1 MADSSWHSDAYPELR
16 SGPPWVMQ
24 EMIAEQPALAE
35 QMLSSPSP
43 AASAIADEIASALA
57 SARPITVTGCGTSE
71 HAAHAIASLTAGA
84 AAPERRAL
92 VRARPALSAAIDAAR
107 ERSP

>member
-1 MADSSWHSDAYPELR
+1 MADTSWHSDAYPELR

-24 EMIAEQPALAE
+24 EMIAAQPFRAE

-71 HAAHAIASLTAGA
+71 HAAHAIASLTAA

-92 VRARPALSAAIDAAR
+92 IRGRPALSAAIDAAR

>member
-1 MADSSWHSDAYPELR
+1 MADTRWHSDAYPELR

-24 EMIAEQPALAE
+24 EMITAQPTLAE

-57 SARPITVTGCGTSE
+57 AARPVTVTGCGTS
-71 HAAHAIASLTAGA
+71 ST
-84 AAPERRAL
+84 PRT
-92 VRARPALSAAIDAAR
+92 
-107 ERSP
+107 RSPR